1 MKATKARDTR
11 NLANSSSYKSSS
23 FQELQKKITLDF

>member
-23 FQELQKKITLDF
+23 FQELHKKNNS